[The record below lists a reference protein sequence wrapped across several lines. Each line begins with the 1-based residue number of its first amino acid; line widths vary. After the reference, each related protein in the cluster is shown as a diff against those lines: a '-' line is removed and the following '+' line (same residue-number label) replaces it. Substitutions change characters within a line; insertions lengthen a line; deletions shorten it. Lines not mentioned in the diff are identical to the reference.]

1 MGRDRTNW
9 TKKTV
14 LFLKNNY
21 SWLSIIPVI
30 IGGLYQFLCISSIG
44 YQYLRFFSL
53 TQFLIDGVLLI
64 CIFSL
69 FIISFLMYF
78 YTTHQIGI
86 YKKDTCFESY
96 ADEIKR
102 RKNERSHFIFT
113 LILLIPLTFYLGY
126 KSYKDIIGLNFSYNV
141 FLFSFSLIV
150 LIFVILNKQFKL
162 GEVNY
167 WSGIGYH
174 EKSRLRSFL
183 HACMHLF
190 FYFQF
195 FFLMYAIGPVVK
207 SLKSFSLSD
216 LSNTHNFTKYIECN
230 KKQFKNFQAARIIY
244 YNDKYLFS
252 EIITKK
258 DTIIKIDSFESFI
271 SETCNIK

>member
-1 MGRDRTNW
+1 MGKDKTNW

-30 IGGLYQFLCISSIG
+30 IGGLYQFFSISSIG

-53 TQFLIDGVLLI
+53 TQFLIDGVLLL
-64 CIFSL
+64 CLFSL
-69 FIISFLMYF
+69 FIISLLIYF
-78 YTTHQIGI
+78 YFTYQIGI
-86 YKKDTCFESY
+86 YQRNTYFESY

-102 RKNERSHFIFT
+102 RKNEKSHFIFT
-113 LILLIPLTFYLGY
+113 LILLIILTVYLGY
-126 KSYKDIIGLNFSYNV
+126 RSYKDIIELNFSYNV
-141 FLFSFSLIV
+141 FLFSFSVIV
-150 LIFVILNKQFKL
+150 LIFIILNKQFKL
-162 GEVNY
+162 QEVNY
-167 WSGIGYH
+167 WPGIGYH

-183 HACMHLF
+183 HMCMHLF
-190 FYFQF
+190 FYFQI
-195 FFLMYAIGPVVK
+195 FFLFYAIEPVAK

-230 KKQFKNFQAARIIY
+230 EKQFKNFQTARIIY

-252 EIITKK
+252 EIVTKK
-258 DTIIKIDSFESFI
+258 DTIIKIDFFENFI
-271 SETCNIK
+271 NETCNIK